1 MFLCDVEA
9 LCGALQGFQPQ
20 LFLFTERRIILP
32 KKHKFLRW
40 GCYNGT
46 LRSGRCC
53 WTKTVCI
60 APSQVHME
68 SFRNQVMA
76 CFLWESDLGY
86 FSAWN
91 FSVGVQDGQNAAL
104 CHVFS
109 CSRWCHF
116 SFAQPSKLFLC
127 WIIILPSTSYSQ
139 GYYKAAC
146 EKFLAV
152 TGHLLYFSIF
162 PCQVLSSIFVFS
174 LFLSLGSF
182 LTLHWLVFCPT
193 K

>member
-53 WTKTVCI
+53 WTKTVSI

-68 SFRNQVMA
+68 SFRHQVMA

-86 FSAWN
+86 
-91 FSVGVQDGQNAAL
+91 SVPGTSQWVCRMGKTLLFVTYSPAVGDATFLLHSHLN
-104 CHVFS
+104 
-109 CSRWCHF
+109 
-116 SFAQPSKLFLC
+116 SFYAESLSFPPSLTPRVIAKLPVKNS
-127 WIIILPSTSYSQ
+127 LPSQEVYCIFQYSLV
-139 GYYKAAC
+139 
-146 EKFLAV
+146 KFC
-152 TGHLLYFSIF
+152 H
-162 PCQVLSSIFVFS
+162 
-174 LFLSLGSF
+174 LFLSSLSSS
-182 LTLHWLVFCPT
+182 L
-193 K
+193 